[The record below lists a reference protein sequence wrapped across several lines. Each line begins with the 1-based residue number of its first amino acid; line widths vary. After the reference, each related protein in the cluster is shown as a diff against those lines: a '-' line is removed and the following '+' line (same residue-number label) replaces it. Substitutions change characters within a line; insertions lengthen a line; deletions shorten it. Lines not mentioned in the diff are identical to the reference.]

1 MSALVQK
8 YIKFSH
14 FIDEIKFSHALNCQ
28 EWDILLIIASAELDN
43 KILKVNDLI
52 AMDYIAS
59 PATIHKG
66 IKFLMSKKL
75 VCFKNDSQDA
85 RVKFLHPTTKG
96 MNLLQEIG
104 KKM

>member
-1 MSALVQK
+1 
-8 YIKFSH
+8 
-14 FIDEIKFSHALNCQ
+14 
-28 EWDILLIIASAELDN
+28 
-43 KILKVNDLI
+43 
-52 AMDYIAS
+52 MDYIAS